1 MIIPIVNIVLAIIV
15 FNNLAVSFG
24 KSRGFTVGL
33 VLLSFIF
40 FPILAFG
47 DGKYS
52 PSNEKS
58 TSGGFNFMTALLA
71 IVISIVLGILIYM
84 FVLGAPGNFDA
95 EGHPKQGNMLGMM
108 HAGGF
113 IVPILMAI
121 FMIIVTFSI
130 ERLITIGKAKGNG
143 KTDEFLRNVKS
154 LLASNQFEDAIA
166 ACDKQQGSLANV
178 VRSGIEKLQTVQG
191 DSSLNSEDK
200 IEAVQKE
207 LEEATSL
214 ELPML
219 SKNLSIITTCATIAT
234 LWGLIGTVLGMIR
247 SFAAMSA
254 AGSPDTAA
262 LATGISEA
270 LINTAIGIIGSV
282 VGIIMYN
289 YFSSRV
295 DAITHSMDEAGYSLL
310 HTLKTSK

>member
-1 MIIPIVNIVLAIIV
+1 V
-15 FNNLAVSFG
+15 
-24 KSRGFTVGL
+24 
-33 VLLSFIF
+33 
-40 FPILAFG
+40 
-47 DGKYS
+47 
-52 PSNEKS
+52 
-58 TSGGFNFMTALLA
+58 
-71 IVISIVLGILIYM
+71 
-84 FVLGAPGNFDA
+84 
-95 EGHPKQGNMLGMM
+95 
-108 HAGGF
+108 
-113 IVPILMAI
+113 
-121 FMIIVTFSI
+121 
-130 ERLITIGKAKGNG
+130 
-143 KTDEFLRNVKS
+143 FLRNIKS

-178 VRSGIEKLQTVQG
+178 VRSGIEKLQTVQN
-191 DSSLNSEDK
+191 DSSMNSEEK

-270 LINTAIGIIGSV
+270 LINTALGISGSV

-289 YFSSRV
+289 YFSTRV
-295 DAITHSMDEAGYSLL
+295 DTITHSMDEAGYSLL
-310 HTLKTSK
+310 HTLKLSK

>member
-1 MIIPIVNIVLAIIV
+1 M
-15 FNNLAVSFG
+15 
-24 KSRGFTVGL
+24 
-33 VLLSFIF
+33 
-40 FPILAFG
+40 
-47 DGKYS
+47 
-52 PSNEKS
+52 SNEKS
-58 TSGGFNFMTALLA
+58 TSGGFSFMTALLA
-71 IVISIVLGILIYM
+71 IVISVVLGILIYM
-84 FVLGAPGNFDA
+84 LVLGSPGNFDA
-95 EGHPKQGNMLGMM
+95 EGHPKEGNYLGMM

-130 ERLITIGKAKGNG
+130 ERLITIGKAKGKG
-143 KTDEFLRNVKS
+143 KSDVFLRNIKS
-154 LLASNQFEDAIA
+154 LLASNQYDEAIA
-166 ACDKQQGSLANV
+166 ACDQQQGSLANV
-178 VRSGIEKLQTVQG
+178 VRSGIEKLQTVQN

-310 HTLKTSK
+310 HTLKVSK

>member
-1 MIIPIVNIVLAIIV
+1 M
-15 FNNLAVSFG
+15 
-24 KSRGFTVGL
+24 
-33 VLLSFIF
+33 
-40 FPILAFG
+40 
-47 DGKYS
+47 
-52 PSNEKS
+52 SNQKT

-71 IVISIVLGILIYM
+71 IAISIVIGILIYM

-95 EGHPKQGNMLGMM
+95 EGHPKQGNILGMM

-130 ERLITIGKAKGNG
+130 ERLLTIAKAKGKG
-143 KTDEFLRNVKS
+143 KADVFLRNIKS
-154 LLASNQFEDAIA
+154 LIANNQFEEAIA
-166 ACDKQQGSLANV
+166 TCDKQQGSLANV
-178 VRSGIEKLQTVQG
+178 VRSGIEKLESVHG
-191 DSSLNSEDK
+191 DTTLDNEEK
-200 IEAVQKE
+200 IEAIQKE

-219 SKNLSIITTCATIAT
+219 SKNLSIISTCATIAT

-247 SFAAMSA
+247 SFAAMSQ

-270 LINTAIGIIGSV
+270 LINTALGISGSV

-295 DAITHSMDEAGYSLL
+295 DAITYSMDEAGFSILHSL
-310 HTLKTSK
+310 KASK

>member
-1 MIIPIVNIVLAIIV
+1 M
-15 FNNLAVSFG
+15 
-24 KSRGFTVGL
+24 
-33 VLLSFIF
+33 
-40 FPILAFG
+40 
-47 DGKYS
+47 
-52 PSNEKS
+52 SNPKS
-58 TSGGFNFMTALLA
+58 TSGGFNFMSAFLA
-71 IVISIVLGILIYM
+71 IVVATVIGILIYVL
-84 FVLGAPGNFDA
+84 VLGDASHFDA
-95 EGHPKQGNMLGMM
+95 EGHPKQGDYLGMM

-121 FMIIVTFSI
+121 FMIIITFSI
-130 ERLITIGKAKGNG
+130 ERLITIGKAKGKGNSA
-143 KTDEFLRNVKS
+143 EFLRTIKT
-154 LLASNQFEDAIA
+154 LLASNQYDEAIA
-166 ACDKQQGSLANV
+166 LCDKQQGSLANV
-178 VRSGIEKLQTVQG
+178 VRSGIEKLQNVKNDG
-191 DSSLNSEDK
+191 SLNNEEK

-282 VGIIMYN
+282 FGIIAYN

-295 DAITHSMDEAGYSLL
+295 DSITHSMDEAGYSIL
-310 HTLKTSK
+310 HTLKLSK

>member
-1 MIIPIVNIVLAIIV
+1 M
-15 FNNLAVSFG
+15 
-24 KSRGFTVGL
+24 
-33 VLLSFIF
+33 
-40 FPILAFG
+40 
-47 DGKYS
+47 
-52 PSNEKS
+52 SNQKS

-71 IVISIVLGILIYM
+71 IVISIVLGVLIYM

-95 EGHPKQGNMLGMM
+95 EGHPKEGNYLGMM

-130 ERLITIGKAKGNG
+130 ERLITISKAKGKG
-143 KTDEFLRNVKS
+143 KADEFLRNIKS
-154 LLASNQFEDAIA
+154 LLASHQYDDAIA

-178 VRSGIEKLQTVQG
+178 VRSGVEKLQTVQN
-191 DSSLNSEDK
+191 DSTLNTEEK
-200 IEAVQKE
+200 IGAVQKE

-289 YFSSRV
+289 YFSTRV
-295 DAITHSMDEAGYSLL
+295 DSITHSMDEAGYSLL
-310 HTLKTSK
+310 HTLKMSK

>member
-1 MIIPIVNIVLAIIV
+1 M
-15 FNNLAVSFG
+15 
-24 KSRGFTVGL
+24 
-33 VLLSFIF
+33 
-40 FPILAFG
+40 
-47 DGKYS
+47 
-52 PSNEKS
+52 SNQKS

-71 IVISIVLGILIYM
+71 IVIALIIGWLIYA

-95 EGHPKQGNMLGMM
+95 EGHPKQGNYLGMM

-121 FMIIVTFSI
+121 FIIIVTFSI
-130 ERLITIGKAKGNG
+130 ERLITIGKAKGKGPADVFVRQIKELINAG
-143 KTDEFLRNVKS
+143 QYDE
-154 LLASNQFEDAIA
+154 AIA
-166 ACDKQQGSLANV
+166 LCDRQKGSLANV
-178 VRSGIEKLQTVQG
+178 VRAGVEKLKNIQH
-191 DSSLNSEDK
+191 DNSLDK
-200 IEAVQKE
+200 EAKVDAVKKE

-219 SKNLSIITTCATIAT
+219 SKNLSIISTCATIAT

-295 DAITHSMDEAGYSLL
+295 DSITHSMDEAGFTIV
-310 HTLKTSK
+310 HTLSSK

>member
-1 MIIPIVNIVLAIIV
+1 M
-15 FNNLAVSFG
+15 
-24 KSRGFTVGL
+24 
-33 VLLSFIF
+33 
-40 FPILAFG
+40 
-47 DGKYS
+47 
-52 PSNEKS
+52 SNQKT

-71 IVISIVLGILIYM
+71 IVVSVVIGILIYV

-95 EGHPKQGNMLGMM
+95 EGHPKEGNYLGMM

-130 ERLITIGKAKGNG
+130 ERLITISKAKGKG
-143 KTDEFLRNVKS
+143 KADEFLRNIKS
-154 LLASNQFEDAIA
+154 LLSSFQYEVAIA
-166 ACDKQQGSLANV
+166 SCDKQQGSLANV
-178 VRSGIEKLQTVQG
+178 VRSGIEKLQIVQND
-191 DSSLNSEDK
+191 DSMNNEDK
-200 IEAVQKE
+200 IAAVKKE
-207 LEEATSL
+207 LEEATTL

-219 SKNLSIITTCATIAT
+219 SKNLAIITTCATIAT

-247 SFAAMSA
+247 SFAAMSQ

-270 LINTAIGIIGSV
+270 LINTALGISGSV

-289 YFSSRV
+289 YFSTRV

-310 HTLKTSK
+310 HTLKTK

>member
-1 MIIPIVNIVLAIIV
+1 M
-15 FNNLAVSFG
+15 
-24 KSRGFTVGL
+24 
-33 VLLSFIF
+33 
-40 FPILAFG
+40 
-47 DGKYS
+47 
-52 PSNEKS
+52 SNQKQ
-58 TSGGFNFMTALLA
+58 TAGGFNFMTALIA
-71 IVISIVLGILIYM
+71 IVISVVIGWAIYS
-84 FVLGAPGNFDA
+84 FILGAPDNFDA
-95 EGHPKQGNMLGMM
+95 EGHPKQGNYLGMM

-121 FMIIVTFSI
+121 FIIIVTFSL
-130 ERLITIGKAKGNG
+130 ERFITIAKAKGKG
-143 KTDEFLRNVKS
+143 KADVFLRNIKNMV
-154 LLASNQFEDAIA
+154 ANGQHDEAIA

-178 VRSGIEKLQTVQG
+178 VRSGLEKLKNVQN
-191 DSSLNSEDK
+191 DSSLNTEDK

-207 LEEATSL
+207 LEEAVSL

-289 YFSSRV
+289 YFSTRV

-310 HTLKTSK
+310 HTLKASK

>member
-1 MIIPIVNIVLAIIV
+1 MSADVLAKV
-15 FNNLAVSFG
+15 QAVIADKLEVDAS
-24 KSRGFTVGL
+24 KITPEANFTH
-33 VLLSFIF
+33 
-40 FPILAFG
+40 
-47 DGKYS
+47 D
-52 PSNEKS
+52 
-58 TSGGFNFMTALLA
+58 
-71 IVISIVLGILIYM
+71 
-84 FVLGAPGNFDA
+84 LGADSLDVVELVMALEEEFDV
-95 EGHPKQGNMLGMM
+95 EIP
-108 HAGGF
+108 
-113 IVPILMAI
+113 
-121 FMIIVTFSI
+121 
-130 ERLITIGKAKGNG
+130 
-143 KTDEFLRNVKS
+143 DEE
-154 LLASNQFEDAIA
+154 A
-166 ACDKQQGSLANV
+166 
-178 VRSGIEKLQTVQG
+178 EKLQTVQN
-191 DSSLNSEDK
+191 DASLNSEDK
-200 IEAVQKE
+200 IAAVQKE

>member
-1 MIIPIVNIVLAIIV
+1 M
-15 FNNLAVSFG
+15 
-24 KSRGFTVGL
+24 
-33 VLLSFIF
+33 
-40 FPILAFG
+40 
-47 DGKYS
+47 
-52 PSNEKS
+52 SNQKQ
-58 TSGGFNFMTALLA
+58 TAGGFNFMTALIA
-71 IVISIVLGILIYM
+71 IIIAVAIGEMIYM
-84 FVLGAPGNFDA
+84 FILGDPSNFDA
-95 EGHPKQGNMLGMM
+95 EGHPKQGNYLGMM

-121 FMIIVTFSI
+121 FIIIVTFSL
-130 ERLITIGKAKGNG
+130 ERFITIAKAKGKG
-143 KTDEFLRNVKS
+143 KADVFLRNIKTLV
-154 LLASNQFEDAIA
+154 SNGQYDEAVA

-178 VRSGIEKLQTVQG
+178 VRGGLEKLKNVQN
-191 DSSLNSEDK
+191 DNTLNTEDK
-200 IEAVQKE
+200 IAAVQKE
-207 LEEATSL
+207 LEEAVSL

-282 VGIIMYN
+282 IGIIMYN
-289 YFSSRV
+289 YFSTRV

-310 HTLKTSK
+310 HTLKASK

>member
-1 MIIPIVNIVLAIIV
+1 M
-15 FNNLAVSFG
+15 
-24 KSRGFTVGL
+24 
-33 VLLSFIF
+33 
-40 FPILAFG
+40 
-47 DGKYS
+47 
-52 PSNEKS
+52 SNQKS

-71 IVISIVLGILIYM
+71 IAIAIVIGILIHV
-84 FVLGAPGNFDA
+84 FVLGASGNMDA
-95 EGHPKQGNMLGMM
+95 EGHPKQGNILGMM
-108 HAGGF
+108 HSGGW

-121 FMIIVTFSI
+121 FIIIVTFSV
-130 ERLITIGKAKGNG
+130 ERLITIAKAKGNG
-143 KTDEFLRNVKS
+143 PADVFLRNIKS
-154 LLASNQFEDAIA
+154 LIGSGQYDQAIA

-178 VRSGIEKLQTVQG
+178 VRSGIEKLQNVQG
-191 DSSLNSEDK
+191 DSTLNTEDK

-219 SKNLSIITTCATIAT
+219 SKNLPIITTCATVAT

-270 LINTAIGIIGSV
+270 LINTALGISGSV

-289 YFSSRV
+289 YFSTRV
-295 DAITHSMDEAGYSLL
+295 DAITHSMDEAGYSIL
-310 HTLKTSK
+310 HTLKASK

>member
-1 MIIPIVNIVLAIIV
+1 M
-15 FNNLAVSFG
+15 
-24 KSRGFTVGL
+24 
-33 VLLSFIF
+33 
-40 FPILAFG
+40 
-47 DGKYS
+47 
-52 PSNEKS
+52 SNQKT

-71 IVISIVLGILIYM
+71 IAISIVIGILIYM

-95 EGHPKQGNMLGMM
+95 EGHPKQGNILGMM

-130 ERLITIGKAKGNG
+130 ERLLTIAKAKGKG
-143 KTDEFLRNVKS
+143 KADVFLRNIKS
-154 LLASNQFEDAIA
+154 LIANNQFEEAIA
-166 ACDKQQGSLANV
+166 TCDKQQGSLANV
-178 VRSGIEKLQTVQG
+178 VRSGIEKLESVHG
-191 DSSLNSEDK
+191 DTTLDNEEK
-200 IEAVQKE
+200 IEAIQKE

-219 SKNLSIITTCATIAT
+219 SKNLSIISTCATIAT

-247 SFAAMSA
+247 SFAAMSQ

-270 LINTAIGIIGSV
+270 LINTALGISGSV
-282 VGIIMYN
+282 VGIIAYN

-295 DAITHSMDEAGYSLL
+295 DAITYSMDEAGFSILHSL
-310 HTLKTSK
+310 KASK

>member
-1 MIIPIVNIVLAIIV
+1 M
-15 FNNLAVSFG
+15 
-24 KSRGFTVGL
+24 
-33 VLLSFIF
+33 
-40 FPILAFG
+40 
-47 DGKYS
+47 
-52 PSNEKS
+52 SNQKT
-58 TSGGFNFMTALLA
+58 TSGGFSFMTALLA
-71 IVISIVLGILIYM
+71 IAISIVIGILIYM

-95 EGHPKQGNMLGMM
+95 EGHPKQGNILGMM

-130 ERLITIGKAKGNG
+130 ERLLTIAKAKGKG
-143 KTDEFLRNVKS
+143 KADVFLRNIKS
-154 LLASNQFEDAIA
+154 LIANNQFEEAIA
-166 ACDKQQGSLANV
+166 TCDKQQGSLANV
-178 VRSGIEKLQTVQG
+178 VRSGIEKLESVHG
-191 DSSLNSEDK
+191 DTALDNEEK
-200 IEAVQKE
+200 IEAIQKE

-219 SKNLSIITTCATIAT
+219 SKNLSIISTCATIAT

-247 SFAAMSA
+247 SFAAMSQ

-270 LINTAIGIIGSV
+270 LINTALGISGSV

-295 DAITHSMDEAGYSLL
+295 DAITYSMDEAGFSILHSL
-310 HTLKTSK
+310 KASK

>member
-1 MIIPIVNIVLAIIV
+1 M
-15 FNNLAVSFG
+15 
-24 KSRGFTVGL
+24 
-33 VLLSFIF
+33 
-40 FPILAFG
+40 
-47 DGKYS
+47 
-52 PSNEKS
+52 SNEKS

-71 IVISIVLGILIYM
+71 IVISIVLGVLIYL

-121 FMIIVTFSI
+121 VMIIITFSL
-130 ERLITIGKAKGNG
+130 ERMITIGKAKGNG
-143 KTDEFLRNVKS
+143 KSDVFLRNIKS
-154 LLASNQFEDAIA
+154 LLSSNQYQDAIA

-178 VRSGIEKLQTVQG
+178 VRQGIEKLQVVQN
-191 DSSLNSEDK
+191 DSTLNSEDK
-200 IEAVQKE
+200 IAAVQKE

-295 DAITHSMDEAGYSLL
+295 DSITHSMDEAGYSLL
-310 HTLKTSK
+310 HTLKVSR

>member
-1 MIIPIVNIVLAIIV
+1 
-15 FNNLAVSFG
+15 
-24 KSRGFTVGL
+24 
-33 VLLSFIF
+33 
-40 FPILAFG
+40 
-47 DGKYS
+47 
-52 PSNEKS
+52 
-58 TSGGFNFMTALLA
+58 MTALIA
-71 IVISIVLGILIYM
+71 IVISIAIGIAIYV

-95 EGHPKQGNMLGMM
+95 EGHPKQGNYLGMM
-108 HAGGF
+108 YSGGF

-121 FMIIVTFSI
+121 FIIIVTFSL
-130 ERLITIGKAKGNG
+130 ERLITIARAKGKGNASKFLMDIKSAIG
-143 KTDEFLRNVKS
+143 KGQFDE
-154 LLASNQFEDAIA
+154 AIA

-178 VRSGIEKLQTVQG
+178 VRSGVEKLKNVHN
-191 DSSLNSEDK
+191 DSTLNNEDK
-200 IEAVQKE
+200 IAAVQKD

-219 SKNLSIITTCATIAT
+219 SKNLSIISTNATIAT

-270 LINTAIGIIGSV
+270 LINTALGISGSV

-289 YFSSRV
+289 YFTSRI
-295 DAITHSMDEAGYSLL
+295 DAITHSMDEAGYSIL
-310 HTLKTSK
+310 HSLKASK